1 MYTIQSPLRIVI
13 GKTKAGKLREF
24 NLNLNAYRN
33 AYFRTLN
40 ESKRKYKTFIVDQ
53 LQDKPKYNRV
63 AIIYQVFKGDAR
75 RYDIGNIIS
84 IHQKYFEDAM
94 VECGKLPDDKASNI
108 PMVLYTDGGIDRDNP
123 RVQITVFNIEQKE
136 EQKEFYKVF
145 KTNFVKYCKKE
156 KD

>member
-1 MYTIQSPLRIVI
+1 MYTIQSPLKII
-13 GKTKAGKLREF
+13 LGKNKYGKIREF

-40 ESKRKYKTFIVDQ
+40 ESKHKYKDFIQDQ
-53 LQDKPKYNRV
+53 LKDKPKYKRV
-63 AIIYQVFKGDAR
+63 AIVYKVFKGDAR

-84 IHQKYFEDAM
+84 IHQKYFEDAL

-123 RVQITVFNIEQKE
+123 RVEITIFNIEQIA
-136 EQKEFYKVF
+136 EQKQFKDVF
-145 KTNFVKYCKKE
+145 KIDFVKHCNE
-156 KD
+156 

>member
-1 MYTIQSPLRIVI
+1 MYTIQSPLKIVI

-40 ESKRKYKTFIVDQ
+40 KSKHKYKMFIVDQ
-53 LQDKPKYNRV
+53 LQDKPRFEKI
-63 AIIYQVFKGDAR
+63 AIMYKVFKGDAR

-123 RVQITVFNIEQKE
+123 RVEIKVFN
-136 EQKEFYKVF
+136 
-145 KTNFVKYCKKE
+145 TNEE
-156 KD
+156 KDIALFKACLLNETITHYE

>member
-1 MYTIQSPLRIVI
+1 MYTIQSPLKIVI

-40 ESKRKYKTFIVDQ
+40 ESKHKYKMFIVDQ
-53 LQDKPKYNRV
+53 LQDKPRFEKI
-63 AIIYQVFKGDAR
+63 AIMYKVFKGDAR

-84 IHQKYFEDAM
+84 IHQKYFEDAL

-123 RVQITVFNIEQKE
+123 RVEIKVFN
-136 EQKEFYKVF
+136 
-145 KTNFVKYCKKE
+145 TNEE
-156 KD
+156 KDIALFKVCLLNETITHYE

>member
-1 MYTIQSPLRIVI
+1 MYTIQSPLKIVI
-13 GKTKAGKLREF
+13 GKTKAGKLKEF

-40 ESKRKYKTFIVDQ
+40 ESKHKYKMFIVDQ
-53 LQDKPKYNRV
+53 LQDKPRFEKI
-63 AIIYQVFKGDAR
+63 AIMYKVFKGDAR

-123 RVQITVFNIEQKE
+123 RVEIKVFN
-136 EQKEFYKVF
+136 
-145 KTNFVKYCKKE
+145 TNEE
-156 KD
+156 KDIALFKACLLNETITHYE

>member
-1 MYTIQSPLRIVI
+1 MYTIQSPLKIVI

-40 ESKRKYKTFIVDQ
+40 ESKHKYKMFIVDQ
-53 LQDKPKYNRV
+53 LQDKPRFEKI
-63 AIIYQVFKGDAR
+63 AIMYKVFKGDAR

-123 RVQITVFNIEQKE
+123 RVEIKVFN
-136 EQKEFYKVF
+136 
-145 KTNFVKYCKKE
+145 TNKE
-156 KD
+156 KDIALFKACLLNETITHYE

>member
-1 MYTIQSPLRIVI
+1 MYTIQSPLKIVI

-40 ESKRKYKTFIVDQ
+40 ESKHKYKMFIVDQ
-53 LQDKPKYNRV
+53 LQDKPRFEKI
-63 AIIYQVFKGDAR
+63 AIMYKVFKGDAR

-84 IHQKYFEDAM
+84 IHQKYFEDAL

-123 RVQITVFNIEQKE
+123 RVEIKVFN
-136 EQKEFYKVF
+136 
-145 KTNFVKYCKKE
+145 TNEE
-156 KD
+156 KDIALFKACLLNETITHYE

>member
-1 MYTIQSPLRIVI
+1 MYTIQSPLKIVL
-13 GKTKAGKLREF
+13 GMTKAGKIREF

-40 ESKRKYKTFIVDQ
+40 ESKHKYKELIEDQ
-53 LQDKPKYNRV
+53 LKDKPKYKRV
-63 AIIYQVFKGDAR
+63 AIVYKVFKGDAR

-84 IHQKYFEDAM
+84 IHQKYFEDAL

-123 RVQITVFNIEQKE
+123 RVEIKVYDIDHIKDPTELYKQINIELDKH
-136 EQKEFYKVF
+136 
-145 KTNFVKYCKKE
+145 NIL
-156 KD
+156 

>member
-1 MYTIQSPLRIVI
+1 MYTIQSPLKIVI

-40 ESKRKYKTFIVDQ
+40 ESKHKYKMFIVDQ
-53 LQDKPKYNRV
+53 LQDKPRFEKI
-63 AIIYQVFKGDAR
+63 AIMYKVFKGDAR
-75 RYDIGNIIS
+75 RYDIGNILS
-84 IHQKYFEDAM
+84 IHEKYFEDAL

-123 RVQITVFNIEQKE
+123 RVEIKVFN
-136 EQKEFYKVF
+136 
-145 KTNFVKYCKKE
+145 TNEE
-156 KD
+156 KDIALFKACLLNETITHYE

>member
-1 MYTIQSPLRIVI
+1 MYTIQSPLKIVR
-13 GKTKAGKLREF
+13 GKTRAGKLREF

-40 ESKRKYKTFIVDQ
+40 ESKHKYKEFIQDQ
-53 LQDKPKYNRV
+53 LKDKPKYKRV
-63 AIIYQVFKGDAR
+63 AIVYKVFKGDAR

-84 IHQKYFEDAM
+84 IHQKYFEDAL

-123 RVQITVFNIEQKE
+123 RVEIKVFN
-136 EQKEFYKVF
+136 
-145 KTNFVKYCKKE
+145 TNEE
-156 KD
+156 KDIALFKACLLNETITHYE